1 MKAAFRKI
9 TTLSKYPVL
18 RNVFFSFL
26 FILFFVFV
34 LYILI
39 NSPA

>member
-1 MKAAFRKI
+1 MKAALKKLA
-9 TTLSKYPVL
+9 TLNKYALL

-34 LYILI
+34 LYVLI

>member
-9 TTLSKYPVL
+9 AMINKFALL
-18 RNVFFSFL
+18 RNLFFSFL

-34 LYILI
+34 LYVLI